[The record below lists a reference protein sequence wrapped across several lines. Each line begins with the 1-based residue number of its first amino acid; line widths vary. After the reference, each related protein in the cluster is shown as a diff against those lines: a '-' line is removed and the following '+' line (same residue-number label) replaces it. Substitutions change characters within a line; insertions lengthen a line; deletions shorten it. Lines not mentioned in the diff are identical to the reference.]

1 MGQFKYRFTA
11 RKRSEKKRFITYR
24 SNKSKLLESLSIGRY
39 VKLYHWWD
47 EPDGAIR
54 KILSSC
60 LHPRIKEAMRKL
72 EIKNLYQLAKKKGV
86 SPGKVSIIRD
96 WLRQTPVVSAKT
108 GVLKRILG
116 ILDIPY
122 EVLERYKAIV
132 DREFPINLYSE
143 AMVRLYT
150 HVLNEGALIKGK
162 NMSSITLRYVNQ
174 DPVLIRKF
182 IDTVKEV
189 GGRAYILP
197 PQKPGFDVSVD
208 TLTGR
213 LLHAAGLPFGSKTLS
228 DPGLHPRVLIDP
240 EMAKQHLHIT
250 FLEEGFVT
258 FSYGRDNRLQ
268 LIVGLGRSLDITDII
283 PRPTLQELLKY
294 KGRKVQPTKFFTQNQ
309 IDEILIPYTPKALKA
324 EKMLIDKFLRE
335 KYSKSLEVSI
345 GISYLHISNDNRVTA
360 NYKLSMRSKE
370 VIDIFREIV
379 LSNPYGTWKEYRF
392 SEMLKIYEK
401 HKGRSLTL
409 EEMEEIKKMTLP
421 SHIPEEW
428 VISKA
433 QELLGDVA
441 PWVYDEEKI
450 KIITRW
456 YKR

>member
-72 EIKNLYQLAKKKGV
+72 EVKNLYQLAKKKGV

-96 WLRQTPVVSAKT
+96 WLRQTPAVSAKT

-150 HVLNEGALIKGK
+150 HVLNEGSLIKGK
-162 NMSSITLRYVNQ
+162 NISSITLRYVNQ

-213 LLHAAGLPFGSKTLS
+213 LLHAAGLPFGRKTLS
-228 DPGLHPRVLIDP
+228 DLGLHPRVLIDP

-268 LIVGLGRSLDITDII
+268 LIVGLGRSLDVTDKI
-283 PRPTLQELLKY
+283 PKPILQELLKY
-294 KGRKVQPTKFFTQNQ
+294 KGRKVQPTKFFSYNF
-309 IDEILIPYTPKALKA
+309 IKKVLLPNAPLALHQ
-324 EKMLIDKFLRE
+324 EYDLVSELLQL
-335 KYSKSLEVSI
+335 KYSVARNIKFVV
-345 GISYLHISNDNRVTA
+345 SYLHISNDNRVTA
-360 NYKLSMRSKE
+360 NYKFSMRS
-370 VIDIFREIV
+370 REAINLFKNIV
-379 LSNPYGTWKEYRF
+379 LSNPYGAWKEYRF

-401 HKGRSLTL
+401 YKGRSLTL
-409 EEMEEIKKMTLP
+409 EEMKEIKKMTPP

-433 QELLGDVA
+433 QELLG
-441 PWVYDEEKI
+441 
-450 KIITRW
+450 
-456 YKR
+456 